1 MDVLLVNLAGA
12 GLIAGIVWYFFLS
25 RRPEAAA
32 ATAAAGVQEI
42 QVTVKGGYSPDVI
55 VARPGVPLR
64 IHFRREETSA
74 CSEEVVFPD
83 FGVRRRLPAFETT
96 VVEIPAAQA
105 GRYGFAC
112 GMDMLHGTLQVGE
125 PAAAEAPAPRPR
137 AASQEDWPV
146 DPVCGMKVDPEHP
159 AATLVRDDRT
169 FYFCNPGCKDRF
181 EKGGA
186 QGPGEGRVTLQLRR
200 RQQPPKG

>member
-1 MDVLLVNLAGA
+1 MDVLVVNLAGLA
-12 GLIAGIVWYFFLS
+12 LIAAIVWWFFLS
-25 RRPEAAA
+25 RRPEAGAA
-32 ATAAAGVQEI
+32 SAAAGFQEI
-42 QVTVKGGYSPDVI
+42 RVTVKGGYSPELLL
-55 VARPGVPLR
+55 ARPGLPLR

-96 VVEIPAAQA
+96 VIEIPASPP

-125 PAAAEAPAPRPR
+125 PAAAESPAPKPRPAPR
-137 AASQEDWPV
+137 EDWPV
-146 DPVCGMKVDPEHP
+146 DAVCGMKVDPERP
-159 AATLVRDDRT
+159 AATLVRDGRT

-181 EKGGA
+181 EKG
-186 QGPGEGRVTLQLRR
+186 PGEARVTLQVRR
-200 RQQPPKG
+200 RSD